1 MQEHLAMNE
10 SRNCR
15 TNEKLQRHLQKI
27 WDKIFVE
34 RSETV
39 TSKIVDVSS
48 SKKKF
53 RQKRLQFF
61 FFLKIRAEKKI
72 QTQHFEKKLCY

>member
-48 SKKKF
+48 SKKNFAKNDF
-53 RQKRLQFF
+53 KF
-61 FFLKIRAEKKI
+61 FFLKIRAEKKFKRSI
-72 QTQHFEKKLCY
+72 SKKTICY

>member
-1 MQEHLAMNE
+1 MNE

-48 SKKKF
+48 SKKNSPKTTS
-53 RQKRLQFF
+53 K